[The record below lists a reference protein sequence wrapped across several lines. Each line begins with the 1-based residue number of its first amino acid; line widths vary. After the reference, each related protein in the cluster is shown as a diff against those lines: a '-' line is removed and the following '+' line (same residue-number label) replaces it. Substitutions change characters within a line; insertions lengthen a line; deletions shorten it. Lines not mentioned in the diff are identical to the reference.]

1 MYEILDDAI
10 INSFGFDA
18 FVEPLP
24 IPHHRLRSII
34 MASSDVKA
42 CITIP
47 QNKTTK
53 AFVVLA
59 CPRDNQT
66 MTKTLTNLHR
76 FINSN
81 IPTATNLEL
90 IHIPPSILENL
101 HIVRKSKL

>member
-18 FVEPLP
+18 FVEPMS

-47 QNKTTK
+47 QKKTTK

-66 MTKTLTNLHR
+66 ITETLINLRR

-81 IPTATNLEL
+81 ILTATNLEL
-90 IHIPPSILENL
+90 LRIPPPS
-101 HIVRKSKL
+101 